1 MISYVRIEVGGHAE
15 HMGPGRAKSLSVQ
28 TDLGFHGF
36 TKGYHSTIA
45 ILTCQKPWQ
54 YSMF

>member
-36 TKGYHSTIA
+36 TKGYHSTI
-45 ILTCQKPWQ
+45 
-54 YSMF
+54 